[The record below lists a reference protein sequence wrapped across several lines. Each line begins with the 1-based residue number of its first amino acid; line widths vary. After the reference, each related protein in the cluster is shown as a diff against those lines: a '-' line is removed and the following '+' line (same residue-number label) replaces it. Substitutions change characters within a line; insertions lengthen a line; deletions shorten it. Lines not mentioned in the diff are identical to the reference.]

1 MNKLLQVGIR
11 VQVALATALLLVG
24 LTVLMSFVI
33 GKRSG
38 ADLQT
43 QIGLGVSDI
52 ARQMADEL
60 DRTMWTHRG
69 EVSVL
74 STLSVLRELQD
85 TQQISDIINRLSD
98 EIPIFTWIGVLD
110 QDGTVVAATDDVLLG
125 VNIAQ
130 RPVYQYGKNG
140 QFIGD
145 VHDAKL
151 LAEKFPPHNGEPI
164 QFVDIAV
171 PLFNNDDQFTGVFAT
186 HLSWEWADNVRKT
199 LFAGQGI
206 HGDVEIF
213 VISEEGTVLLGADT
227 ALVGS
232 SLELDALEQAQQNNI
247 GWKISKWPGGAEY
260 LTGFAP
266 ADGHLDYAG
275 LNWSIL
281 VRQPVDEA
289 LEPVH
294 VLRRDIMAW
303 GLLLSIIFSVIAW
316 WGAGFF
322 VGPIGHMARSIEE
335 MKRGEIDRLPDVDGA
350 REIKILSNSLQSLL
364 AKLTEK
370 DAALG
375 QMEHIAHHDNLTGL
389 GNRLALDVYSE
400 HALARADRQ
409 KSQLAVMMLDLDDFK
424 PINDEFGHAAGDDVL
439 REVAQRLRH
448 CVRGDDLVVRLGG
461 DEMVV
466 VCHMENS
473 AAAEASVLAERIL
486 NAIQMPFITG
496 GTHVSIHMS
505 IGIALYP
512 TQGRTIDV
520 LLDKADNAL
529 YAAKSKGK
537 NCFVLYSD
545 DIAQPDRRS
554 SLTQER
560 GFS

>member
-1 MNKLLQVGIR
+1 LNKLLQVGIR

-24 LTVLMSFVI
+24 LTVLLSFVV

-74 STLSVLRELQD
+74 STLSVLRELED
-85 TQQISDIINRLSD
+85 IQQISTIINRLRH

-110 QDGTVVAATDDVLLG
+110 KEGTVVASTGDLLLG
-125 VNIAQ
+125 ANIAQ

-151 LAEKFPPHNGEPI
+151 LAEKFPLYNGEPI

-171 PLFNNDDQFTGVFAT
+171 PLYNNDDQFTGVFAT
-186 HLSWEWADNVRKT
+186 HLSWEWADNVRRT

-206 HGDVEIF
+206 HRDVEIF
-213 VISEEGTVLLGADT
+213 VISEDGTVLLGADG

-232 SLELDALEQAQQNNI
+232 SLELDALDQAQRKNI
-247 GWKISKWPGGAEY
+247 GWKINTWPDGAEY
-260 LTGFAP
+260 LTGYAP

-281 VRQPVDEA
+281 VRQPVEQA
-289 LEPVH
+289 LQPVH

-316 WGAGFF
+316 WGAGFL
-322 VGPIGHMARSIEE
+322 VGPIGHMAQSIEA
-335 MKRGEIDRLPDVDGA
+335 MKRGEIERLPDVDGA
-350 REIKILSNSLQSLL
+350 REIKILSNNLKALL
-364 AKLTEK
+364 VKLTEK

-375 QMEHIAHHDNLTGL
+375 HMEHIAHHDNLTGL
-389 GNRLALDVYSE
+389 GNRLALDVYFE

-424 PINDEFGHAAGDDVL
+424 PINDRFGHAAGDDVL
-439 REVAQRLRH
+439 REVAKRLRR

-461 DEMVV
+461 DEMVI
-466 VCHMENS
+466 VCHMEKN
-473 AAAEASVLAERIL
+473 AETEASVLAERIL
-486 NAIQMPFITG
+486 HDIQMPFITG
-496 GTHVSIHMS
+496 GNRVSIHMS
-505 IGIALYP
+505 IGITLYP
-512 TQGRTIDV
+512 TFGKTVEV
-520 LLDKADNAL
+520 LLDQADNAL
-529 YAAKSKGK
+529 YAAKANGK
-537 NCFVLYSD
+537 DCFVLYSD
-545 DIAQPDRRS
+545 EVAELGSKS
-554 SLTQER
+554 SLA
-560 GFS
+560 

>member
-1 MNKLLQVGIR
+1 MNKLFQVGIR

-38 ADLQT
+38 ADLQK
-43 QIGLGVSDI
+43 QIGIGVSDV
-52 ARQMADEL
+52 ALQMADEL

-74 STLSVLRELQD
+74 STLSILRELED
-85 TQQISDIINRLSD
+85 TNQISSIINRLRR

-110 QDGTVVAATDDVLLG
+110 HEGTVVASTGDLLLG

-130 RPVYQYGKNG
+130 RPVFQYGKNG

-151 LAEKFPPHNGEPI
+151 LAEKFPLHNGEPI

-171 PLFNNDDQFTGVFAT
+171 PLVNDNDELTGVLAT
-186 HLSWEWADNVRKT
+186 HLSWEWADTVRRT

-206 HGDVEIF
+206 HRNVDIF
-213 VISEEGTVLLGADT
+213 VISENGTILLGADG

-232 SLELDALEQAQQNNI
+232 KLELDALQQAQRNHI
-247 GWKISKWPGGAEY
+247 GWQISTWPDGEEY
-260 LTGFAP
+260 LTGYAP

-281 VRQPVDEA
+281 VRQPVAEA
-289 LEPVH
+289 LEPVYD
-294 VLRRDIMAW
+294 LRRDIIVW
-303 GLLLSIIFSVIAW
+303 GLVLTLPFSAVAW

-322 VGPIGHMARSIEE
+322 VGPIGRLAKSIEA
-335 MKRGEIDRLPDVDGA
+335 MKRGEIDKLPDVSGTG
-350 REIKILSNSLQSLL
+350 EINILSQSLQALL

-370 DAALG
+370 DVALG
-375 QMEHIAHHDNLTGL
+375 AMEHIAHHDKLTGL
-389 GNRLALDVYSE
+389 GNRLALDVYFE
-400 HALARADRQ
+400 HAIAQADRQ
-409 KSQLAVMMLDLDDFK
+409 KSQLAVLMLDLDDFK
-424 PINDEFGHAAGDDVL
+424 PINDKFGHAAGDDVL
-439 REVAQRLRH
+439 REVAKRLRR
-448 CVRGDDLVVRLGG
+448 CVRGGDIVVRLGG

-466 VCHMENS
+466 VCHIEEN
-473 AAAEASVLAERIL
+473 AEAEATMLAERIL
-486 NAIQMPFITG
+486 HEILMPFITG
-496 GTHVSIHMS
+496 GNRVSINMS

-512 TQGRTIDV
+512 KHSKLADA
-520 LLDKADNAL
+520 LLDQADSAL
-529 YAAKSKGK
+529 YAAKARGK
-537 NCFVLYSD
+537 NCYFLYSD
-545 DIAQPDRRS
+545 VARLADSKS
-554 SLTQER
+554 SLA
-560 GFS
+560 

>member
-1 MNKLLQVGIR
+1 LNKLLEVGIR

-24 LTVLMSFVI
+24 LTVLMSSVI

-38 ADLQT
+38 ADLQK

-69 EVSVL
+69 EVAVL
-74 STLSVLRELQD
+74 STLSVLRELED
-85 TQQISDIINRLSD
+85 IRQISSIINRLNR

-110 QDGTVVAATDDVLLG
+110 RDGTVVASTGDVLLG
-125 VNIAQ
+125 TNIAE

-151 LAEKFPPHNGEPI
+151 LAEKFPRQNGEPI

-171 PLFNNDDQFTGVFAT
+171 PLFNNDDQFSGVLAT
-186 HLSWEWADNVRKT
+186 HLSWEWADNVRRT

-206 HGDVEIF
+206 HRDVDIF
-213 VISEEGTVLLGADT
+213 VISADRTVLLGADG

-232 SLELDALEQAQQNNI
+232 KLELDALEQAQKNNI
-247 GWKISKWPGGAEY
+247 GWKISTWPDGADY
-260 LTGFAP
+260 LTGYAP

-281 VRQPVDEA
+281 VRQPVEEA
-289 LEPVH
+289 LEPVY

-303 GLLLSIIFSVIAW
+303 GLLLSAIFSAIAW

-322 VGPIGHMARSIEE
+322 VGPIGKMASSIEA
-335 MKRGEIDRLPDVDGA
+335 MKRGEIDSLPDVDGA
-350 REIKILSNSLQSLL
+350 REIKILSQNLKALL
-364 AKLTEK
+364 DKLTEK

-375 QMEHIAHHDNLTGL
+375 QMKHIAHHDNLTGL
-389 GNRLALDVYSE
+389 GNRLALDVYIE
-400 HALARADRQ
+400 HALAQADRQ
-409 KSQLAVMMLDLDDFK
+409 KTELAVMMLDLDDFK
-424 PINDEFGHAAGDDVL
+424 PINDKFGHAAGDEVL
-439 REVAQRLRH
+439 REVAKRLRR
-448 CVRGDDLVVRLGG
+448 CVRGGDLVVRLGG

-466 VCHMENS
+466 VCHVGNS
-473 AAAEASVLAERIL
+473 GEPEAKMLAERIL
-486 NAIQMPFITG
+486 NDIEMPFITG
-496 GTHVSIHMS
+496 GGSRFHPYEHRHRP
-505 IGIALYP
+505 L
-512 TQGRTIDV
+512 
-520 LLDKADNAL
+520 
-529 YAAKSKGK
+529 
-537 NCFVLYSD
+537 SD
-545 DIAQPDRRS
+545 AWQINRRAS
-554 SLTQER
+554 
-560 GFS
+560 

>member
-1 MNKLLQVGIR
+1 LNKLLQVGIR

-24 LTVLMSFVI
+24 LTVLMSFVV

-43 QIGLGVSDI
+43 QIGRGVSDI

-74 STLSVLRELQD
+74 STLSVLSELED
-85 TQQISDIINRLSD
+85 IQQISTIINRLRR

-110 QDGTVVAATDDVLLG
+110 HEGTVVASTGDLLLG
-125 VNIAQ
+125 ANIAQ
-130 RPVYQYGKNG
+130 RPVYQYGRNG

-151 LAEKFPPHNGEPI
+151 LAEKFPLYNGEPI

-171 PLFNNDDQFTGVFAT
+171 PLFNNNDQFTGVLAT
-186 HLSWEWADNVRKT
+186 HLSWEWADNVRRT

-206 HGDVEIF
+206 HRDVEIF
-213 VISEEGTVLLGADT
+213 VISEDGTVLLGADG

-232 SLELDALEQAQQNNI
+232 SLQLDALEQAQRKNI
-247 GWKISKWPGGAEY
+247 GWKISTWPDGAEY
-260 LTGFAP
+260 LTGYAP

-281 VRQPVDEA
+281 VRQPVEQA

-303 GLLLSIIFSVIAW
+303 GLLLSVIFSVIAW

-322 VGPIGHMARSIEE
+322 VGPIGHMARSIEA

-350 REIKILSNSLQSLL
+350 REIKILSHSLNALL

-375 QMEHIAHHDNLTGL
+375 HMEHIAHHDNLTGL
-389 GNRLALDVYSE
+389 GNRLALDVYFE

-424 PINDEFGHAAGDDVL
+424 PINDRFGHAAGDDVL
-439 REVAQRLRH
+439 REVAKRLRR

-461 DEMVV
+461 DEMVI
-466 VCHMENS
+466 VCHMEKN
-473 AAAEASVLAERIL
+473 AETEASVLAERIL
-486 NAIQMPFITG
+486 HDIQMPFITG
-496 GTHVSIHMS
+496 GNRVSIHMS
-505 IGIALYP
+505 IGITLYP
-512 TQGRTIDV
+512 THGKTV
-520 LLDKADNAL
+520 ELLLDQADNAL
-529 YAAKSKGK
+529 YTAKANGK
-537 NCFVLYSD
+537 DCYVLYSD
-545 DIAQPDRRS
+545 DIAELGGKS
-554 SLTQER
+554 SLA
-560 GFS
+560 